1 MLRDVILAREIDL
14 MFCNYTLRL
23 GILAET
29 MGFEPTKRVNVY
41 SLSRGSCVKKQA
53 PFECSRHPKN
63 TGDSCKITVRT
74 RMSVSS
80 HNIDTHWWTFESL
93 ALSVSDSF
101 ASKGV
106 KENNLND

>member
-1 MLRDVILAREIDL
+1 MLRDVILAKENGMML
-14 MFCNYTLRL
+14 SNYTLRI

-41 SLSRGSCVKKQA
+41 SLSRGSCVTKQA

-63 TGDSCKITVRT
+63 TGDSSKITPRT

-80 HNIDTHWWTFESL
+80 HVTDTHRWTFGWL

-106 KENNLND
+106 KEDN

>member
-14 MFCNYTLRL
+14 MFCNYTLRK

-29 MGFEPTKRVNVY
+29 KGFEPSRPSRAY
-41 SLSRGSCVKKQA
+41 SLSRGSCVTKQA

-63 TGDSCKITVRT
+63 TGDSSKITPRT

-80 HNIDTHWWTFESL
+80 HVTDTHRWTFGWL

-106 KENNLND
+106 KEDN